1 MINAFKNLCIY
12 NVFED
17 EKYLNEISIQYNIL
31 SDYEKFRIKELYVM
45 SHLFYG
51 NNVINKLFNDN
62 DIVLCQ
68 SNVLHFNKI
77 LFNELHKIYS
87 TDLRKYILPLKGASN
102 LKNIKKRILNDIDI
116 LVFDKKNTSI
126 CSKTLYR
133 LGYIQERQEN
143 LFNNYELPEFL
154 KSIELPEA
162 FQISNYTKY
171 ATNQLCNIN
180 NKHIF
185 ICAVELHLGLF
196 TYSDENIHILS
207 NNDIKYISNKMQIK
221 KTLNVVYLSIKFNLD
236 VELLKDGDRIKMKCI
251 KILKDIH
258 DIIINFK
265 QKDIEEAIGYSIKL
279 NSTEHFHKV
288 LKCISKYSNKVNFFN
303 KEITENTILDEYFSA
318 IKTIK

>member
-1 MINAFKNLCIY
+1 MINTFKDICIY
-12 NVFED
+12 NIFED
-17 EKYLNEISIQYNIL
+17 EKYLNEISIQYDIL
-31 SDYEKFRIKELYVM
+31 SDYEKLRIKELYVM
-45 SHLFYG
+45 THLFYG
-51 NNVINKLFNDN
+51 NNVINKLLNDN
-62 DIVLCQ
+62 DIKVCQ
-68 SNVLHFNKI
+68 SNILYFNKI
-77 LFNELHKIYS
+77 LFHELQKIYS
-87 TDLRKYILPLKGASN
+87 TDLHKYILPLKGASN
-102 LKNIKKRILNDIDI
+102 LKNKEKRILNDIDI

-126 CSKTLYR
+126 CSKILYM

-154 KSIELPEA
+154 KYIELPKA

-171 ATNQLCNIN
+171 ATNQLYNIN

-196 TYSDENIHILS
+196 TYSDEKIHILS
-207 NNDIKYISNKMQIK
+207 DNDINYISNKMQIK

-236 VELLKDGDRIKMKCI
+236 IELLKDGDSIKMKCL

-265 QKDIEEAIGYSIKL
+265 QKDIEEAIEYSIKL

-303 KEITENTILDEYFSA
+303 KEITENTILDEYFST